1 MTDKANQ
8 NDLQALW
15 TSQEASV
22 DMDMIMDARDSLEAG
37 RVLGRRLWNGFLAL
51 FGAASLIY
59 IVLEVLG
66 VFTTGGWLTGGL
78 ALYWVFIIARTV
90 QLRRRHPE
98 ISELTPIALL
108 KNAIQRA
115 RSNLN
120 FARVLYLVMPVS
132 AVGGVIISEA
142 FSTRMLDSNKLEHMP
157 QLLGWVIVAGLMS
170 VVLLS
175 VFYGLKIARASS
187 SELRDLKDRLKEIED
202 DV

>member
-1 MTDKANQ
+1 M
-8 NDLQALW
+8 
-15 TSQEASV
+15 E
-22 DMDMIMDARDSLEAG
+22 MILDTRDSLEAG

-59 IVLEVLG
+59 IVLEMLG

-78 ALYWVFIIARTV
+78 ALYWVFIIVRTV

-120 FARVLYLVMPVS
+120 FARVLYLVVPVS
-132 AVGGVIISEA
+132 AVGGGLISEV
-142 FSTRMLDSNKLEHMP
+142 FSKKVLDTNKLEHMP
-157 QLLGWVIVAGLMS
+157 ELLGWGIVTGWICL
-170 VVLLS
+170 VLFS
-175 VFYGLKIARASS
+175 VFYGLKIAHAKS
-187 SELRDLKDRLKEIED
+187 SELRDLTDRLKEIEEA
-202 DV
+202 V